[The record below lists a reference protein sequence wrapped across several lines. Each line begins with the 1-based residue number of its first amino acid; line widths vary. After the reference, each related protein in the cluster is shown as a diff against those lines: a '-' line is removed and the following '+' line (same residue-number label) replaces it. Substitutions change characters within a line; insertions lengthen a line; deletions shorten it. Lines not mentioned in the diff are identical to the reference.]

1 MPKTSSKSIDGLSTK
16 KAPTRKAKAPAA
28 KKKSSDVVSV
38 KVNVKKPASR
48 SKANTAKRPVATENP
63 VVEEPV
69 IDNSAVETPDE
80 IMESKPQPVDSDEIS
95 AEISQLEQ
103 IEPESVDTESISKKA
118 DKAQK
123 KRSLASKII
132 CGLLVLAEGITGG
145 LLIYALLRIN
155 ILADWQNIAAI
166 AVIVILFA
174 FTTRKLLKK
183 KAMNVT
189 RIICGVLAFILSVAY
204 SIGFYYLFSVIG
216 FLQKITTVDNT
227 ETQAYS
233 VVVYKDS
240 NIKSID
246 KLAGKTIGFQST
258 NLHLKLAEDKLKE
271 TISYKKA
278 EHADLASLFLG
289 MDDGSINAIA
299 MATNYLEVLS
309 DDAEEYYK
317 KLKVIYTY
325 DIEFEKETKQTAK
338 IDMENEPFVIYIS
351 GTDSRTGIKT
361 VARSDVNMLAVVNP
375 KKNKILLVSVPR
387 DFYVQLH
394 GTTGKKD
401 KLTHAGIY
409 GIDMSKN
416 TMSDLFGGVEIAHTI
431 KVSFGTVEKI
441 VNAIDGIDLYSDQS
455 FTARG
460 NRECHIPKGY
470 IHLDG
475 KCALAF
481 SRERYAYAS
490 GDRHRV
496 QNQQDVLSAILKKV
510 TTVQYIVNYPR
521 ILSAIEGTFQT
532 SLSYDEIT
540 GFAKMQM
547 NTMKGWEVEEYSVN
561 GAGSMQPTYSMGSQ
575 PLYVMIPDQNTVN
588 EAISKIQD
596 TLKK

>member
-1 MPKTSSKSIDGLSTK
+1 MPKTSSKSIDGLSSK
-16 KAPTRKAKAPAA
+16 KAPAKKTRKPAA
-28 KKKSSDVVSV
+28 KGKTADA
-38 KVNVKKPASR
+38 VNVKVRVKKPTAAQ
-48 SKANTAKRPVATENP
+48 KAKVVKEPTAAEL
-63 VVEEPV
+63 
-69 IDNSAVETPDE
+69 AVEDSVVKETTADAPNEFFDAE
-80 IMESKPQPVDSDEIS
+80 PQDISSDEIS

-103 IEPESVDTESISKKA
+103 IEPESVDVESISKKTE
-118 DKAQK
+118 KSQK
-123 KRSLASKII
+123 NHSLASKII
-132 CGLLVLAEGITGG
+132 CGLLVLAEAITGG
-145 LLIYALLRIN
+145 MLIYSLLRIN
-155 ILADWQNIAAI
+155 ILADWQNITAI
-166 AVIVILFA
+166 AVIILLFA
-174 FTTRKLLKK
+174 FTARKLTKK
-183 KAMNVT
+183 NAKNVT
-189 RIICGVLAFILSVAY
+189 RIICGILAFILTIIY
-204 SIGFYYLFSVIG
+204 CIGFYYLTSVIG

-258 NLHLKLAEDKLKE
+258 NLHMKLAEDKLKE
-271 TISYKKA
+271 TINYKKV

-338 IDMENEPFVIYIS
+338 IDMENEPFVVYIS

-431 KVSFGTVEKI
+431 KVSFGTVENI

-510 TTVQYIVNYPR
+510 TTVQHIVNYPR

-588 EAISKIQD
+588 EAISKIQN